1 MAETLLAKYHSL
13 SDQLLEESRKR
24 YAFEAP
30 QMQAL
35 LGQIAVLLRIGK
47 IEIFKTPIMKQQ
59 YLHGDLNVVF
69 YQSSNYDEDQFT
81 TLTYTTET
89 VISVKTRFYRIKGEP
104 DWTEEEYE
112 IIKLFEKTLFALNGW
127 FTLISYMNY
136 CADHDDRFP
145 VYKLRKVF
153 MEIDKK
159 IQDKSIE
166 RYAAIFFNV
175 QRFAFINKQI
185 TDEAG
190 TVLLG
195 RYFKI
200 IESAVGSDGLV
211 GSLGGDNG
219 VALFRKE
226 LVGDLLQ
233 IMNGVS
239 LDVEKPDG
247 RVETIALSAHVGLNM
262 DLTGFDT
269 PREIV
274 NSIGVAMQSAKKKPG
289 RKLVEYDGSFR
300 DKVWNRQFIEQIFKD
315 ALEKE
320 EFSVYYQP
328 KVNLHDYSLCGA
340 EALVRWK
347 HNGSMIYPDQ
357 FIPILESNYSIK
369 FLDMYMLNHVC
380 ADLRRWMDEG
390 RNVKTVSVNLS
401 RCSMDIDNLVS
412 VISGIIDSHNIPRS
426 LIQIELTES
435 SSEVGA
441 RELQELVVGLRDANI
456 TTAVDDFGT
465 GFSSLSLIRDY
476 PWTVLKIDKS
486 ILHGALFEG
495 SRENFMF
502 KSIISLANGLGL
514 ECIVEGV
521 ETREEVQLLKNCGC
535 FLAQGYFFDRPIT
548 REEFAEK
555 L

>member
-1 MAETLLAKYHSL
+1 MAEDLYAKYHNL
-13 SDQLLEESRKR
+13 SDQLLEESRKW
-24 YAFEAP
+24 YVFEAP
-30 QMQAL
+30 QLQEI
-35 LGQIAVLLRIGK
+35 LGKIANLLRIGK
-47 IEIFKTPIMKQQ
+47 IEILKIPILKQNS
-59 YLHGDLNVVF
+59 LHGDLNVVI
-69 YQSSNYDEDQFT
+69 YQSSDYDEDQFT
-81 TLTYTTET
+81 TMTYTTET
-89 VISVKTRFYRIKGEP
+89 IITVKTRFYSLKGQP

-112 IIKLFEKTLFALNGW
+112 VMKVFEKLLFTLNGW
-127 FTLISYMNY
+127 FTLISYVNY
-136 CADHDDRFP
+136 CTDHDDRFP
-145 VYKLRKVF
+145 VYKIRKVF
-153 MEIDKK
+153 SEIEKK
-159 IQDKSIE
+159 IEDKTID
-166 RYAAIFFNV
+166 RFAAIFFNL
-175 QRFAFINKQI
+175 QRFDFINKQI
-185 TDEAG
+185 GEEAG
-190 TVLLG
+190 TILLG
-195 RYFKI
+195 RFLKI
-200 IESAVGSDGLV
+200 VESAVGQDGVV

-219 VALFRKE
+219 VAFFRKE
-226 LVGDLLQ
+226 LVSDLLQ

-247 RVETIALSAHVGLNM
+247 RIETVALSAHVGLNM
-262 DLTGFDT
+262 DLTGFDSS
-269 PREIV
+269 REII
-274 NSIGVAMQSAKKKPG
+274 NSISAAMQSAKKKPG
-289 RKLVEYDGSFR
+289 RKVVEYDGSFR
-300 DKVWNRQFIEQIFKD
+300 DKIWNRQFIEQIFKD

-328 KVNLHDYSLCGA
+328 KVNLRDYSLCGA

-380 ADLRRWMDEG
+380 ADLRKWMDEG

-441 RELQELVVGLRDANI
+441 RELQKLVVGLRDANI

-486 ILHGALFEG
+486 IFHGALYEG
-495 SRENFMF
+495 SRENFML

-548 REEFAEK
+548 REEFADK

>member
-1 MAETLLAKYHSL
+1 MAEDLYAKYHNL
-13 SDQLLEESRKR
+13 SDQLLEESRKW
-24 YAFEAP
+24 YVFEAP
-30 QMQAL
+30 QIQEI
-35 LGQIAVLLRIGK
+35 LGKIANLLRIGK
-47 IEIFKTPIMKQQ
+47 IEILKIPILKQNS
-59 YLHGDLNVVF
+59 LHGDLNVVI
-69 YQSSNYDEDQFT
+69 YQSSDYDEDQFT
-81 TLTYTTET
+81 TMTYTTET
-89 VISVKTRFYRIKGEP
+89 IITVKTRFYRLKGQP

-112 IIKLFEKTLFALNGW
+112 VMKVFENLLFTLNGW
-127 FTLISYMNY
+127 FTLISYVNY
-136 CADHDDRFP
+136 CTDHDDRFP
-145 VYKLRKVF
+145 VYKIRKVF
-153 MEIDKK
+153 SEIEKK
-159 IQDKSIE
+159 IEDKTID
-166 RYAAIFFNV
+166 RFAAIFFNL
-175 QRFAFINKQI
+175 QRFDFINKQI
-185 TDEAG
+185 GEEAG
-190 TVLLG
+190 TILLG
-195 RYFKI
+195 RFLKI
-200 IESAVGSDGLV
+200 VESAVGQDGVV

-219 VALFRKE
+219 VAFFRKE
-226 LVGDLLQ
+226 LVSDLLQ

-247 RVETIALSAHVGLNM
+247 RIETVALSAHVGLNM
-262 DLTGFDT
+262 DLTGFDSS
-269 PREIV
+269 REII
-274 NSIGVAMQSAKKKPG
+274 NSISAAMQSAKKKPG
-289 RKLVEYDGSFR
+289 RKVVEYDGSFR
-300 DKVWNRQFIEQIFKD
+300 DKIWNRQFIEQIFID

-328 KVNLHDYSLCGA
+328 KVNLRDYSLCGA

-380 ADLRRWMDEG
+380 ADLRKWMDEG

-441 RELQELVVGLRDANI
+441 RELQKLVVGLRDANI

-486 ILHGALFEG
+486 ILHGALYEG
-495 SRENFMF
+495 SRENFML

-548 REEFAEK
+548 REEFADK

>member
-1 MAETLLAKYHSL
+1 MAKDLSKEYHIL
-13 SDQLLEESRKR
+13 SEQLLEESRRR
-24 YAFEAP
+24 YSFDAP
-30 QMQAL
+30 QMQEIIGKISA
-35 LGQIAVLLRIGK
+35 LLRIGK
-47 IEIFKTPIMKQQ
+47 IEIIKNPIVKNPVV
-59 YLHGDLNVVF
+59 HGNLDVVL
-69 YQSSNYDEDQFT
+69 YQCADFDEDKFT
-81 TLTYTTET
+81 TLSYTTEDVLT
-89 VISVKTRFYRIKGEP
+89 VKSRFFRLKGEP

-112 IIKLFEKTLFALNGW
+112 FLKAFEKLIFVLNGW
-127 FTLISYMNY
+127 FTLITYMNY
-136 CADHDDRFP
+136 CTDHDDRFP
-145 VYKLRKVF
+145 VYSLKKVF
-153 MEIDKK
+153 EEMDKK
-159 IQDKSIE
+159 IEDKTID
-166 RYAAIFFNV
+166 RFAAVFFNV

-185 TDEAG
+185 TEEGG
-190 TVLLG
+190 TQLLG
-195 RYFKI
+195 RYFKL
-200 IESAVGSDGLV
+200 IEGAVGTDGVV

-219 VALFRKE
+219 VAIFRKE
-226 LVGDLLQ
+226 LVSDILQ
-233 IMNGVS
+233 IMNGIS
-239 LDVEKPDG
+239 FDVEKPDG
-247 RVETIALSAHVGLNM
+247 RMETIAISAHVGLNM
-262 DLTGFDT
+262 DLTGFDS
-269 PREIV
+269 PREII
-274 NSIGVAMQSAKKKPG
+274 NSISVAMQSAKKKPG
-289 RKLVEYDGSFR
+289 RKVVEYDGSFR
-300 DKVWNRQFIEQIFKD
+300 DKVYNRQFIEQIFKD

-328 KVNLHDYSLCGA
+328 KVNLRDYSLSGA

-486 ILHGALFEG
+486 ILHGALCDG

-548 REEFAEK
+548 REEFADK